1 MNSDLFTNIDLEE
14 FYTHFIEAGADMS
27 IASIPYNVS
36 VPYAVME
43 FDGDKVKSLVEKPTY
58 TYYSNA
64 GIYLIKKS
72 VLQQLEYGKHCDATD
87 LMQRLIDKGDK
98 VTSFPIVGYWIDI
111 GRHED
116 YKKAQEFIKY
126 VKR

>member
-1 MNSDLFTNIDLEE
+1 MFDGFR
-14 FYTHFIEAGADMS
+14 FIFKIKKEQKKQGKSWLLQSVAQQMF
-27 IASIPYNVS
+27 SIPTIGFGGVYFSMIGRFFEENL
-36 VPYAVME
+36 AV
-43 FDGDKVKSLVEKPTY
+43 
-58 TYYSNA
+58 SNA

>member
-1 MNSDLFTNIDLEE
+1 
-14 FYTHFIEAGADMS
+14 
-27 IASIPYNVS
+27 
-36 VPYAVME
+36 ME

-72 VLQQLEYGKHCDATD
+72 VLQHLEYGKHCDATD